1 MRRDRFVIVFASLL
15 AVLGVSVAAVAR
27 LSASQS
33 PLTDAERAA
42 VLISAFDG
50 CIQGRFADIDDKFG
64 FRRIVKPGQTPH
76 RFEPEST
83 RELDAVRGLEGAGFR
98 VVLYLTGRRVLR
110 EQPEPDGPAANP
122 FRALIKGPVLITHA
136 FTKENAPA
144 SASGGVPPPA
154 SVDLWNESR
163 QAILAFAKRDSFDF
177 AKAGWNFIARPVRAS
192 DATCLRCHRDPHSSG
207 IPSTDEPS
215 NLKIGDPL
223 GVVLYGY
230 LRER

>member
-1 MRRDRFVIVFASLL
+1 MRRDRFVIVFVSLL
-15 AVLGVSVAAVAR
+15 AVLVVSVASVAR

-64 FRRIVKPGQTPH
+64 FRRIVTPGETPH
-76 RFEPEST
+76 RFKPEST

-110 EQPEPDGPAANP
+110 EDPQPDVPGANP
-122 FRALIKGPVLITHA
+122 FRALIKGPVVITHA
-136 FTKENAPA
+136 SDASASAPA
-144 SASGGVPPPA
+144 SKDVPAPK
-154 SVDLWNESR
+154 SVELWNESR
-163 QAILAFAKRDSFDF
+163 QAMLAFAKRDSFDF

-192 DATCLRCHRDPHSSG
+192 DATCLKCHRDPYSMSVPVG
-207 IPSTDEPS
+207 EAS
-215 NLKIGDPL
+215 NLKVGDAL

-230 LRER
+230 MRER

>member
-1 MRRDRFVIVFASLL
+1 MQRDSFVMVFVSLFAIL
-15 AVLGVSVAAVAR
+15 ALSVASVAR

-64 FRRIVKPGQTPH
+64 LRRIVNPGETPH
-76 RFEPEST
+76 RFKPEST

-110 EQPEPDGPAANP
+110 EDPQPDVPGANP

-136 FTKENAPA
+136 FADASAPA
-144 SASGGVPPPA
+144 EASTGVSAPK
-154 SVDLWNESR
+154 SVELWKESR
-163 QAILAFAKRDSFDF
+163 QAMLAFTTRDSFDF

-192 DATCLRCHRDPHSSG
+192 DATCLKCHRDPYSMS
-207 IPSTDEPS
+207 IPVGESS
-215 NLKIGDPL
+215 NLKVGDAL

-230 LRER
+230 QRTR